1 MNWVKGWIIIYS
13 AIYSIL
19 SPAHTILILD
29 YSHSHLVF
37 VLQYQHSILENVCRP
52 IHALQSC
59 LYSQQLWP
67 ARESQYKLTEINI
80 KDTVLIEFLVIVL
93 LLNHT

>member
-1 MNWVKGWIIIYS
+1 M
-13 AIYSIL
+13 
-19 SPAHTILILD
+19 
-29 YSHSHLVF
+29 
-37 VLQYQHSILENVCRP
+37 LQYQHSILENVCRP

-80 KDTVLIEFLVIVL
+80 KDTVLIEFLVITITAESYIVVARRKEMI
-93 LLNHT
+93 TD